1 MDAATWKRSVTWAC
15 VGICLLFF
23 GGLAAHGYLLL
34 IAPCPSLGGAD
45 CQNRTV
51 DWWALAQLSVGGG
64 VAIGL
69 IGFALSLAN
78 PRGVG
83 WGLGVVVISALLFLI
98 FVWPTPYKYY
108 RDRDQQLIRVHRV
121 TGEGKYI
128 PDQRTKLIENT
139 EKTQDDSASASQ
151 K

>member
-1 MDAATWKRSVTWAC
+1 MDAATWKRSATWAC

-23 GGLAAHGYLLL
+23 GGLAAHGYQML
-34 IAPCPSLGGAD
+34 ITPCPSLGGVG
-45 CQNRTV
+45 CPNRMV
-51 DWWALAQLSVGGG
+51 DWSALLQLSLGGG

-78 PRGVG
+78 PRGPG
-83 WGLGVVVISALLFLI
+83 WGLGVLVVGALLFLI

-121 TGEGKYI
+121 TGEGQFVPVQK
-128 PDQRTKLIENT
+128 TK
-139 EKTQDDSASASQ
+139 
-151 K
+151 